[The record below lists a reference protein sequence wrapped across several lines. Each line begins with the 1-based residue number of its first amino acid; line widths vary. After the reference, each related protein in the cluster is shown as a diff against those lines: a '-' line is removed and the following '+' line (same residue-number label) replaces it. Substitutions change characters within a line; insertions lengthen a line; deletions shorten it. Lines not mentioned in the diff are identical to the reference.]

1 VITDESG
8 YRPSRVPIE
17 SEPLG
22 FLGTAGNEALLLGAL
37 AEAGVTLTPFER
49 RRLTWLA
56 GSEFSTA
63 AVIAS
68 WIVRAH
74 TAGESQ

>member
-1 VITDESG
+1 MITDESG
-8 YRPSRVPIE
+8 YRPSRLPIE

-22 FLGTAGNEALLLGAL
+22 FLGTAGNEALLLDAL
-37 AEAGVTLTPFER
+37 AKAGVTLTPFER
-49 RRLTWLA
+49 RRQTWLA
-56 GSEFSTA
+56 GSGFSTA

-74 TAGESQ
+74 AAGESR

>member
-1 VITDESG
+1 MITDESD
-8 YRPSRVPIE
+8 YRPSRLPIE

-22 FLGTAGNEALLLGAL
+22 FLGTAGNEALLLDAL

-56 GSEFSTA
+56 GWEFGTA

-68 WIVRAH
+68 WVVRALA
-74 TAGESQ
+74 AGESR